1 MTACQDEGDLWGSEV
16 SELGRQGCDRILR
29 STQIHHKL
37 LQPPRPH
44 TFSSVLF
51 MVKAHPGYNS
61 ARAKVGVAAKGLRS
75 PPYNRISALF
85 DSTRV
90 CSRTVQVEFK
100 NVRDLYSVA

>member
-37 LQPPRPH
+37 LQPLGLH

-51 MVKAHPGYNS
+51 IVNAHPGYDS
-61 ARAKVGVAAKGLRS
+61 ARGKVGVAAKGLRS
-75 PPYNRISALF
+75 HTYNRKSALF

-90 CSRTVQVEFK
+90 CSRTAMVEECAGF
-100 NVRDLYSVA
+100 VA